1 MFPLRDNIPTE
12 HFPVVTVLIIV
23 ANCIVYFFLQDGFLG
38 LPDGGA
44 GGNWSVADYALI
56 PYEVTNPG
64 DMCEAVANGSTIV
77 CEGQPGVTGVA
88 EPQPSTW
95 VTVFT
100 SMFMHGSLLHIGG
113 NMLFL
118 WIFGNNVEDAMGP
131 IRFVAFYLLGGLAA
145 DAAQILVDTDS
156 TVPTLGAS
164 GAVAAVL
171 GGYLLLFPRARV
183 VTFVFIIFFFTILEL
198 PAILFLGIWILQQAL
213 FAYFDLVQPTGDGGG
228 VAYFA
233 HIGGFVLGLLA
244 VRLFA
249 EEHRRRRQL
258 ERAR

>member
-1 MFPLRDNIPTE
+1 VFPLRDNIPTE

-38 LPDGGA
+38 LPDGGE
-44 GGNWSVADYALI
+44 GGNWSVVDYALI
-56 PYEVTNPG
+56 PYEVTHPG
-64 DMCEAVANGSTIV
+64 DMCEAVANGAIA
-77 CEGQPGVTGVA
+77 CEGQAGVTGVA
-88 EPQPSTW
+88 DPQPSTW
-95 VTVFT
+95 VTLFT

-131 IRFVAFYLLGGLAA
+131 FRFLAFYVVGGLAA
-145 DAAQILVDTDS
+145 DAAQILVNADS

-171 GGYLLLFPRARV
+171 GGYLVLFPRARV
-183 VTFVFIIFFFTILEL
+183 VTFIFIIFFFTILEL

-213 FAYFDLVQPTGDGGG
+213 FAYFDLLQPTGNGGG

-233 HIGGFVLGLLA
+233 HIGGFVLGLLT
-244 VRLFA
+244 VRLIA
-249 EEHRRRRQL
+249 KEERTRRQV

>member
-1 MFPLRDNIPTE
+1 LFPLRDNIPTE
-12 HFPVVTVLIIV
+12 HFPIVTVLIIV

-44 GGNWSVADYALI
+44 GGNWSVVDYALI

-64 DMCEAVANGSTIV
+64 DMCEAVANGGIV

-88 EPQPSTW
+88 EPQPSVW

-131 IRFVAFYLLGGLAA
+131 IRFIAFYLLGGLAA

-198 PAILFLGIWILQQAL
+198 PAILFLGIWILQQAV
-213 FAYFDLVQPTGDGGG
+213 FAYFDLLQPTGQGGG

-233 HIGGFVLGLLA
+233 HIGGFAFGLLLIR
-244 VRLFA
+244 VFA
-249 EEHRRRRQL
+249 SERRRLRQI
-258 ERAR
+258 ERMR

>member
-12 HFPVVTVLIIV
+12 HFPIVTVLLIV

-38 LPDGGA
+38 LPNGGA
-44 GGNWSVADYALI
+44 GGNWSVVDYALI

-64 DMCEAVANGSTIV
+64 DMCEAVANGGIV

-88 EPQPSTW
+88 EPQPSVW

-131 IRFVAFYLLGGLAA
+131 VRFIAFYLLGGLAA
-145 DAAQILVDTDS
+145 DAAQILVDTNS

-233 HIGGFVLGLLA
+233 HIGGFALGLLT
-244 VRLFA
+244 VRLIA
-249 EEHRRRRQL
+249 KEERRRRQL